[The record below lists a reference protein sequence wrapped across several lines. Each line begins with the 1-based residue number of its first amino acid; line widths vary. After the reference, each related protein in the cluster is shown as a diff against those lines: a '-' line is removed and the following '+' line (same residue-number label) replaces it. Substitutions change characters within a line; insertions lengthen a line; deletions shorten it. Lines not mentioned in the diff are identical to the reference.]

1 MKLLLTL
8 FLLLPINLISKAPD
22 KQEYTTIED
31 ANERDEYNNSRK
43 LWIADCYLKARKDS
57 EIKSDNDAIYVN
69 KHCTTLGY
77 DKYPKKEFFIL
88 PKKK

>member
-1 MKLLLTL
+1 MKLLII
-8 FLLLPINLISKAPD
+8 LLLLIPINLISKAPD
-22 KQEYTTIED
+22 KQEYTPIED
-31 ANERDEYNNSRK
+31 ANERDKYNNSRK

-77 DKYPKKEFFIL
+77 EKYPEKEFFII
-88 PKKK
+88 PKKE